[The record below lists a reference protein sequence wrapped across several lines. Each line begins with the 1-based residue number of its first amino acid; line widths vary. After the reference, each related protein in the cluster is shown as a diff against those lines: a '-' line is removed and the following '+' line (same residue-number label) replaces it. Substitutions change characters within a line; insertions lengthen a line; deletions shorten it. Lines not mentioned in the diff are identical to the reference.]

1 LLNASVVETNTNS
14 ILFDGNVAF
23 YNNLDPGQT
32 ITFTDD
38 IILNSQPQGN
48 YQTTFYL
55 SSSENTCDGNL
66 TNNTVT
72 RYSQV
77 TNDIFGLDSYQL
89 YPFDQEISGSLG
101 TNSFIDNTDE
111 FTAMSYYDILS
122 STDLIGIQVLLAP
135 GTIAGGQIMVA
146 ICDTIS
152 VLSNNTF
159 DPLIISDTYVLTQS
173 DVNNG
178 RANIPFSSPINLAPN
193 GYYAAAI
200 LFSSGGT
207 YPIQVLD
214 SYTIEQPAYAS
225 VIYLPTDGTI
235 YPNGNAF
242 GIRLNFGSNIEIL
255 GCTSTNACN
264 YDPTATINNGSCIFI
279 GNPCNDS
286 NASTINDIIQS
297 NCVCLGSPI
306 DPDCSGFNVDAAFNS
321 PSCAYSEDGYINLY
335 VNGTSPFNVLWNT
348 GSNNINLTNIASGV
362 YAVTITDAVGCTA
375 ELNFEIDSPSPLN
388 ISTNTFNVSCA
399 EGSDGYAEVVVFG
412 GTPPYYYSWSNGT
425 VGASAIYNLS
435 AGNYSCEI
443 SDINGCTYTTTFS
456 IDDFQGTVPE
466 IIGLN
471 ILEPFSIE
479 TYSTNQIPNA
489 SYEWSVIGGNILQGQ
504 GSNFIQVQ
512 WANSSFA
519 SINLIITTA
528 TGCQTSLTFFLD
540 TALSLNDKDKHPIQ
554 WSTFPNPTSDMLTI
568 SITGTVKPIDY
579 RMLDVT
585 GRIVLQG
592 QVAEG
597 LNNLSVS
604 QLSSGIYTIEI
615 QPTVSTRH
623 RQQIVVE

>member
-1 LLNASVVETNTNS
+1 
-14 ILFDGNVAF
+14 
-23 YNNLDPGQT
+23 
-32 ITFTDD
+32 
-38 IILNSQPQGN
+38 
-48 YQTTFYL
+48 
-55 SSSENTCDGNL
+55 
-66 TNNTVT
+66 
-72 RYSQV
+72 
-77 TNDIFGLDSYQL
+77 
-89 YPFDQEISGSLG
+89 
-101 TNSFIDNTDE
+101 
-111 FTAMSYYDILS
+111 
-122 STDLIGIQVLLAP
+122 
-135 GTIAGGQIMVA
+135 
-146 ICDTIS
+146 
-152 VLSNNTF
+152 
-159 DPLIISDTYVLTQS
+159 
-173 DVNNG
+173 
-178 RANIPFSSPINLAPN
+178 
-193 GYYAAAI
+193 
-200 LFSSGGT
+200 
-207 YPIQVLD
+207 
-214 SYTIEQPAYAS
+214 
-225 VIYLPTDGTI
+225 
-235 YPNGNAF
+235 
-242 GIRLNFGSNIEIL
+242 
-255 GCTSTNACN
+255 
-264 YDPTATINNGSCIFI
+264 
-279 GNPCNDS
+279 
-286 NASTINDIIQS
+286 
-297 NCVCLGSPI
+297 
-306 DPDCSGFNVDAAFNS
+306 
-321 PSCAYSEDGYINLY
+321 

-348 GSNNINLTNIASGV
+348 GSNNINLTNIAGGV